1 MASLRK
7 SLLITGG
14 VLLALV
20 VVGAPALVGIR
31 PFIGPR
37 ARPLTDRRF
46 EATPGRLERGRYM
59 VDSGTVPCKGC
70 HSPLEVSGNELR
82 VPSGRELS
90 GRQWTP
96 DGVPFLTAPNL
107 TPDPETGIGRYTDD
121 QLARAI
127 REGISHDGRALFPIM
142 PYEKF
147 RAMPDEDLAS
157 VIVYLRSL
165 PPVRHPMPP
174 TAIPF
179 PVSRLINGVPK
190 PVEGPVTA
198 DLSTPEK
205 RGEHL
210 VRTAACADCHTTR
223 DDSGHHPDGMA
234 FAGGTA
240 LPFEGRKT
248 IYSANITPAVNG
260 IPYYTQELFV
270 ETMRT
275 GRVRTRPLDAMMPTE
290 LYRNMTDG
298 DLKDI
303 FAYLKT
309 LQPVDHF
316 VDNTLPPTRCARC
329 GFVHGGGERN
339 KAKS

>member
-46 EATPGRLERGRYM
+46 EATPARLERGRYM

-165 PPVRHPMPP
+165 PPVSPKAEEEEEDLGADIMKSS
-174 TAIPF
+174 TDDI
-179 PVSRLINGVPK
+179 IN
-190 PVEGPVTA
+190 
-198 DLSTPEK
+198 
-205 RGEHL
+205 
-210 VRTAACADCHTTR
+210 
-223 DDSGHHPDGMA
+223 
-234 FAGGTA
+234 
-240 LPFEGRKT
+240 
-248 IYSANITPAVNG
+248 
-260 IPYYTQELFV
+260 
-270 ETMRT
+270 
-275 GRVRTRPLDAMMPTE
+275 RTRLLE
-290 LYRNMTDG
+290 N
-298 DLKDI
+298 DI
-303 FAYLKT
+303 KVNF
-309 LQPVDHF
+309 HF
-316 VDNTLPPTRCARC
+316 FFRKI
-329 GFVHGGGERN
+329 F
-339 KAKS
+339 